1 MWKVRVLVS
10 LYELQILEKM
20 LAVQYGTIYG
30 TIYTNVL
37 SQSPKN
43 SGLSSQNST
52 IVAKNEKSAY
62 RTLHVET
69 KQIEV
74 NNKDFGNMYV

>member
-1 MWKVRVLVS
+1 MKSARIAFN
-10 LYELQILEKM
+10 ELQILETM
-20 LAVQYGTIYG
+20 LAVQYGT
-30 TIYTNVL
+30 NVP

-43 SGLSSQNST
+43 SGLSRQKST
-52 IVAKNEKSAY
+52 LVAKNEKSAY

-74 NNKDFGNMYV
+74 NNKDFELRKFEK

>member
-1 MWKVRVLVS
+1 MVS

-37 SQSPKN
+37 SQS
-43 SGLSSQNST
+43 GLSRQNST
-52 IVAKNEKSAY
+52 LVAKNEKSAN
-62 RTLHVET
+62 RTLRVQT

-74 NNKDFGNMYV
+74 NNKDFENTYI